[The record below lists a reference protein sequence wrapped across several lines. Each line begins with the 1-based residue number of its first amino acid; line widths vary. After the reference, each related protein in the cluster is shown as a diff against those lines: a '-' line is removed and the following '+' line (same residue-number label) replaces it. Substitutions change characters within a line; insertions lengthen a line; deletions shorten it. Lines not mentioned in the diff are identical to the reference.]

1 MAMRSKQNKKVNG
14 RALMEEVKNLALLGA
29 GVVAGSMGGQMLDKM
44 LKVEGGGSGLNAR
57 SMVRP
62 LVLTG
67 IGAYAALKTDQRM
80 VRLLAAGVG
89 ASGIISLFK
98 PLAKDV
104 PLSGTGNVHG
114 PVWANESYQGS
125 GLLERF
131 DPDLPLLMPGSGSGE
146 EGMAD
151 EDVQGYSSIEI
162 I

>member
-1 MAMRSKQNKKVNG
+1 MAMRSKQQKKVNG

-80 VRLLAAGVG
+80 VCLLAAGVG

-104 PLSGTGNVHG
+104 PLSGTDNVHG
-114 PVWANESYQGS
+114 PVWASESYQGS